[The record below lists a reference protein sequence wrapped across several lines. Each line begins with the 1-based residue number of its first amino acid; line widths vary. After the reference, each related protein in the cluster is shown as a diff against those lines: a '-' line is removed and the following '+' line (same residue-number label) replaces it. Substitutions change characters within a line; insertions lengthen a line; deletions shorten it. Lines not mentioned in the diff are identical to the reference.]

1 MAVSLEYMPFYKMII
16 FGFLLLLMACQP
28 PEERKIASNDSTT
41 QGESD
46 EHVKDVPV
54 ERVKPAL
61 PISLGQ
67 ALRCEK
73 IAKFALNNPKALQT
87 LSEDDARSIQLRAR
101 SAAYAKGEEQ
111 KLTPSEIKDQYYKIY
126 LGYEGAGIR
135 VSAFGPPPT
144 PEERKRSQIMIDAA
158 IDEALPK
165 LSAELIEICK
175 PMFLN

>member
-1 MAVSLEYMPFYKMII
+1 MTFDKMII
-16 FGFLLLLMACQP
+16 FGFLLSLAACQP
-28 PEERKIASNDSTT
+28 PEGEKIASNDTNT
-41 QGESD
+41 QEEGAD
-46 EHVKDVPV
+46 QAKDAPV

-73 IAKFALNNPKALQT
+73 IAKFALNNPRALQT

-111 KLTPSEIKDQYYKIY
+111 KLTPSEIKDQYYKVY
-126 LGYEGAGIR
+126 LGHESAGNFRIL
-135 VSAFGPPPT
+135 GPPPT
-144 PEERKRSQIMIDAA
+144 PEEQRQSKIKADAKIA
-158 IDEALPK
+158 EALPK